1 MEDLNTTEHTD
12 VLIIF
17 LVSLEWQRKKVGVEN
32 AKFMISNSAPQH
44 GQVHPNIT
52 QTSALTAWEAE
63 HKHQI
68 LSHWKREWSLQEI
81 LLYVDKFYLRE
92 HKRTLKVQTWWIS
105 SEPYPRQFPLPS
117 QSSLLL
123 WARHLLGESL
133 GNGAGVGDWPL
144 LLRGQLLIHSEGVI
158 IHHKGHQQGQ
168 EPGDQLGFL
177 GGREENKAIISHL
190 MPPNGPGVLW
200 QNVCLQTSSSS
211 QNSWIICFH
220 LFH

>member
-1 MEDLNTTEHTD
+1 MEDLNTTEHTE

-52 QTSALTAWEAE
+52 QTSAFTAWEAE
-63 HKHQI
+63 HKYQI

-92 HKRTLKVQTWWIS
+92 HKRTLKVQSWWIS

-123 WARHLLGESL
+123 WGQALTWWKPREWCWGRGLAPSPPRATSDPQWRCDHPPQRTSA
-133 GNGAGVGDWPL
+133 GAGTWWSARLPW
-144 LLRGQLLIHSEGVI
+144 RE
-158 IHHKGHQQGQ
+158 
-168 EPGDQLGFL
+168 
-177 GGREENKAIISHL
+177 GREQSHYQPL
-190 MPPNGPGVLW
+190 DA
-200 QNVCLQTSSSS
+200 T
-211 QNSWIICFH
+211 
-220 LFH
+220 